1 MLQAAAIFCQ
11 HQRSP
16 SPIMMLHGMFKLVP
30 AWNLF
35 VPIETLPSSNQYA
48 WLAIQFFASGEI
60 EVSMSASARLA
71 STPFS
76 ILDLAHIRQGGT
88 PGEAFRN
95 SRALAQRA
103 ESLNYNRF
111 WLAEHHNIRGVACS
125 ATSVLIGYIA
135 NATSRIRVGA
145 GGIMLP
151 NHSPLAIAEQFGTL
165 ESLFPGR
172 IDLGVG
178 RAPGGD
184 SAAAR
189 ALRGPL
195 VATGEDFPELLD
207 ELRGYL
213 GKPQPSQRVHA
224 YPGEGTNVPVYLL
237 GSSDFSARLAGELG
251 LPFAFAAHF
260 QPGPLLPA
268 LRIYRSSFRPSAVLD
283 RPYAMVGIPIIVADS
298 DEQAQFLATTPIQMF
313 LNLIRGVPGP
323 LPPPTKTLEWTPVER
338 DAVAAKLGAAIFGG
352 PERVATRLDA
362 FLEETQADELIVVT
376 NAYNFEDR
384 LHSYELLANLA
395 GKVQETPQT
404 ASAAH

>member
-1 MLQAAAIFCQ
+1 M
-11 HQRSP
+11 
-16 SPIMMLHGMFKLVP
+16 
-30 AWNLF
+30 
-35 VPIETLPSSNQYA
+35 
-48 WLAIQFFASGEI
+48 QFIAGGEI

-71 STPFS
+71 STPLS

-95 SRALAQRA
+95 SRVLAQHA
-103 ESLNYNRF
+103 ESLNYKRF

-125 ATSVLIGYIA
+125 ATSVLIGHIA
-135 NATSRIRVGA
+135 NATSKIRVGA

-165 ESLFPGR
+165 EALFPSR

-195 VATGEDFPELLD
+195 LTAGEDFPELLD
-207 ELRGYL
+207 ELRRYL

-224 YPGEGTNVPVYLL
+224 YPGEDTNVPTYLL

-268 LRIYRSSFRPSAVLD
+268 LRIYRASFRPSAVLK

-298 DEQAQFLATTPIQMF
+298 DEQAQFLATTPVQMF
-313 LNLIRGVPGP
+313 LNLIRGGPGP
-323 LPPPTKTLEWTPVER
+323 LPPPTKTLEWTAPER
-338 DAVAAKLGAAIFGG
+338 EAVAAKLGAAIFGG
-352 PERVATRLDA
+352 PERVSERLNA
-362 FLEETQADELIVVT
+362 FLEETEADELIVVT
-376 NAYNFEDR
+376 NTYNFEDR
-384 LHSYELLANLA
+384 LHSYELLANLS
-395 GKVQETPQT
+395 GKGQATAQT
-404 ASAAH
+404 VSAAHR

>member
-1 MLQAAAIFCQ
+1 MQ
-11 HQRSP
+11 
-16 SPIMMLHGMFKLVP
+16 V
-30 AWNLF
+30 
-35 VPIETLPSSNQYA
+35 
-48 WLAIQFFASGEI
+48 
-60 EVSMSASARLA
+60 SARLA
-71 STPFS
+71 STPLS
-76 ILDLAHIRQGGT
+76 ILDLAHIGQGGT

-95 SRALAQRA
+95 SAVLAQRA
-103 ESLNYNRF
+103 ESLNYKRF

-125 ATSVLIGYIA
+125 ATSVLIGHIA
-135 NATSRIRVGA
+135 NATSKIRVGA

-195 VATGEDFPELLD
+195 ATAGEDFPELLD
-207 ELRGYL
+207 ELRSYL

-224 YPGEGTNVPVYLL
+224 YPGEDTRVPIYLL

-268 LRIYRSSFRPSAVLD
+268 LRIYRSSFRPSSVLD
-283 RPYAMVGIPIIVADS
+283 RPYAMVGVPIIVADT
-298 DEQAQFLATTPIQMF
+298 DEQAQFLATTPVQMF

-323 LPPPTKTLEWTPVER
+323 LPPPTKTLEWTNIER
-338 DAVAAKLGAAIFGG
+338 EAVASKLGVAIFGG
-352 PERVATRLDA
+352 PERVAARLKT
-362 FLEETQADELIVVT
+362 FLEETEADELIVVT
-376 NAYNFEDR
+376 NTYDFEDR
-384 LHSYELLANLA
+384 LHSYELLAGLA
-395 GKVQETPQT
+395 GQALETSKIV
-404 ASAAH
+404 SAARN